1 MSVTAGLMLQLYRR
15 CLLIP
20 SPMCILILEPSRER
34 IAPLWDIPFL
44 WASLIAQLVKNLQS
58 RRPGFDPQVGKI
70 PWGREWQPTPVFLP
84 GESQGK
90 RSLAGYSSWGCKS
103 RTQLSYQTTTTI
115 LVAEGKSKTLL
126 HLIWVDVT
134 DSMRWRTILLPRD
147 GTINHMA
154 KGRSI

>member
-70 PWGREWQPTPVFLP
+70 PWGREWQPTQVFLP
-84 GESQGK
+84 GESPGCLK
-90 RSLAGYSSWGCKS
+90 GGSEREEKYSIYLKK
-103 RTQLSYQTTTTI
+103 QTNKKKTKVITFKEICFVSTI
-115 LVAEGKSKTLL
+115 CN
-126 HLIWVDVT
+126 
-134 DSMRWRTILLPRD
+134 R
-147 GTINHMA
+147 
-154 KGRSI
+154 